1 MATLCTPRQHVP
13 LRSVRGDLDR
23 WFDQFFGPAAKANDE
38 DGNAWYAPSAIW
50 EDEDNYHVEL
60 ELPGVS
66 SDGVEITYE
75 KGALAVSA
83 ERLAPEQDRKYWHH
97 SRRYGKSRF
106 NLQLPDTVDGEQIDA
121 ELRQGV
127 LHLTL
132 AKRPEAQPKKITV
145 KTSD

>member
-23 WFDQFFGPAAKANDE
+23 WFDQFFGPAAKANGE

-75 KGALAVSA
+75 KGTLVVSA
-83 ERLAPEQDRKYWHH
+83 ERQAPEQDRKYWHH

-121 ELRQGV
+121 ELRQGI

>member
-1 MATLCTPRQHVP
+1 MATLCTPRSLP

-23 WFDQFFGPAAKANDE
+23 WFDQFFGPAARAHGE
-38 DGNAWYAPSAIW
+38 DGNAWYAPAAIW

-75 KGALAVSA
+75 KNTLVVHAD
-83 ERLAPEQDRKYWHH
+83 RPAPEEGRNYYHH

-106 NLQLPDTVDGEQIDA
+106 SMQLPDTVDGEKIDA